1 MDVCRNRDALQ
12 KMTYTISQIA
22 RKFSLSRSTLLYYDK
37 IGLLSPKHRSGSD
50 YRIYSD
56 RDCLVMEEI
65 NRLRNAGVSLLSIR
79 KLINGGGTT
88 KRAEILRERL
98 RVINDE
104 ISLLRRQ
111 QSFILSL
118 LGDKAL
124 VGSTRVMTKE
134 TLIGCLRKA
143 GLDEAGMERWHMEFE
158 ASSPEAHQDFL
169 ESLGLSDKEIHL
181 IRQRY
186 KQLNQR

>member
-134 TLIGCLRKA
+134 TWIGCLRKA